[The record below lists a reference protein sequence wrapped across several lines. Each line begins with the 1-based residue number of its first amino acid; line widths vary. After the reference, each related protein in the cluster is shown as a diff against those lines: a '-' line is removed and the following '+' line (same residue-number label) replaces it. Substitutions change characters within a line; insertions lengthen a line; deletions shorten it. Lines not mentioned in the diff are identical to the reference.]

1 MYEVFIEKLKD
12 GVIRLY
18 DVLKEVG
25 IGVTTFWSNLWMVTG
40 GFWRE
45 REGGVFLIK
54 IECLLMWGYGI
65 FNFFISNNSGIYKY
79 KILL

>member
-45 REGGVFLIK
+45 REREGCF
-54 IECLLMWGYGI
+54 
-65 FNFFISNNSGIYKY
+65 
-79 KILL
+79 

>member
-25 IGVTTFWSNLWMVTG
+25 IGVTTFWSNLRMVTG
-40 GFWRE
+40 GFWRG
-45 REGGVFLIK
+45 RQGGVFLIK
-54 IECLLMWGYGI
+54 IEWLLMWGYGGTE
-65 FNFFISNNSGIYKY
+65 FSTF
-79 KILL
+79 L